1 MKAIATLTLLLCCSP
16 ALARAADEAQR
27 HYATPEEAV
36 RALEAAVRSPDAV
49 KLLAPVL
56 GPDSDDIVSS
66 GDAVDD
72 AASRKRFTA
81 ATSQRRRIELADDGK
96 TAILYVGHDDW
107 PFPIP
112 IVHEA
117 AGWRFD
123 TPEGKQELLNR
134 RIGRNELT
142 ALTVCRTYGDAQNE
156 FAKRFHEY
164 AQSLRSS
171 PGKHD
176 GLYWDDTGRDPS
188 PFGPLVASATA
199 EGYRVRDVE
208 EPPSPYHGYFF
219 RILKAQGKNAPGG
232 ARDYV
237 KDGRMIGGFAL
248 IASPADY
255 GSSGVMTFLVGEQGV
270 VFQKDLGA
278 GTADAA
284 KAITTYDPD
293 RTWDPTR

>member
-1 MKAIATLTLLLCCSP
+1 MKAIVTLTLLLCCCA
-16 ALARAADEAQR
+16 ALARAADEVQR
-27 HYATPEEAV
+27 HYATPEDAV

-49 KLLAPVL
+49 KLLPPVL

-66 GDAVDD
+66 SDAVDD
-72 AASRKRFTA
+72 AASRKRFTT
-81 ATSQRRRIELADDGK
+81 ATSQRRHIELTDDGK
-96 TAILYVGHDDW
+96 TAILHVGHDDW

-117 AGWRFD
+117 GGWRFD
-123 TPEGKQELLNR
+123 TAEGKQELLNR
-134 RIGRNELT
+134 RIGRNELI
-142 ALTVCRTYGDAQNE
+142 AIMVCRTYGDAQIE

-176 GLYWDDTGRDPS
+176 GLYWDDTSRDPS
-188 PFGPLVASATA
+188 PFGPLVASATV

-237 KDGRMIGGFAL
+237 KDGRMTGGFGL

-255 GSSGVMTFLVGEQGV
+255 GSSGVMTFLIDEHGV

-278 GTADAA
+278 GTAEAA

-293 RTWDPTR
+293 RSWEPTR

>member
-1 MKAIATLTLLLCCSP
+1 MKTIATLTMLLCCCP

-27 HYATPEEAV
+27 HYATPEDAV
-36 RALEAAVRSPDAV
+36 RALEAAVRSPDAA
-49 KLLAPVL
+49 KLLPPVL
-56 GPDSDDIVSS
+56 GPDSDEIVSS
-66 GDAVDD
+66 GDAVGD
-72 AASRKRFTA
+72 AATRKRFTTA
-81 ATSQRRRIELADDGK
+81 ASQGRHIELTDDRK
-96 TAILYVGHDDW
+96 TAILHVGHDDW

-123 TPEGKQELLNR
+123 TAEGKQELLNR

-142 ALTVCRTYGDAQNE
+142 VITVCRTYVDAQNE

-171 PGKHD
+171 PGKQD

-188 PFGPLVASATA
+188 PFGPLVASATG
-199 EGYRVRDVE
+199 EGYRVRDVD

-219 RILKAQGKNAPGG
+219 RILKAQGKDGPGG
-232 ARDYV
+232 AGDYV
-237 KDGRMIGGFAL
+237 KDGRMTGGFAL
-248 IASPADY
+248 IAWPADY

-278 GTADAA
+278 GTAEAA

-293 RTWDPTR
+293 RTWEPTR

>member
-1 MKAIATLTLLLCCSP
+1 MKTIAMLTLLVCGCP
-16 ALARAADEAQR
+16 ALTRAADEAQR
-27 HYATPEEAV
+27 HYATPGDAV
-36 RALEAAVRSPDAV
+36 HALEVAVRSPDAAQ
-49 KLLAPVL
+49 LRPVL
-56 GPDSDDIVSS
+56 GPDSDEIASS

-72 AASRKRFTA
+72 NATRKRFITVV
-81 ATSQRRRIELADDGK
+81 SERRRIELTEDGA

-112 IVHEA
+112 IVHDD

-123 TPEGKQELLNR
+123 TAAGKQELLNR
-134 RIGRNELT
+134 RIGRNELI
-142 ALTVCRTYGDAQNE
+142 AIMVSRTYGDAQVE

-176 GLYWDDTGRDPS
+176 GLYWDDTDRDPS

-199 EGYRVRDVE
+199 EGYRVGDVE

-237 KDGRMIGGFAL
+237 MDGRMTGGFAL
-248 IASPADY
+248 IASPADH
-255 GSSGVMTFLVGEQGV
+255 GSSGVMTFLIDEHGV

-278 GTADAA
+278 GTAEAA

-293 RTWDPTR
+293 RTWEPTR